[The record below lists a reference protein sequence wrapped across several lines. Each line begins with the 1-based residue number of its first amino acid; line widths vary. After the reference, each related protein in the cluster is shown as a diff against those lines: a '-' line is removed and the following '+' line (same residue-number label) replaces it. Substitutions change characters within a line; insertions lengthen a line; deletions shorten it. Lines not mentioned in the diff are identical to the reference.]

1 MSASERRLRLMG
13 DEATEAARPPVPLS
27 RAESIA
33 VGQGAFYAATGAWP
47 FVSMRSFEAVT
58 GPKMER
64 WLVKTVGGLIGV
76 IGGTLVS
83 AGARRR
89 VTPELAMLG
98 AGSAMVLAG
107 IDVYYVSRRR
117 ISPVY
122 LLDAAA
128 ELGIAA
134 AWALAA
140 RQDVDDP
147 ADWEYA
153 DDGGADAV
161 IDGGDTAGD
170 TDP

>member
-1 MSASERRLRLMG
+1 MPAPERHLRLMEEG
-13 DEATEAARPPVPLS
+13 ETEAVRRPAPPLS

-76 IGGTLVS
+76 IGGALVS

-98 AGSAMVLAG
+98 AGSAVVLAG
-107 IDVYYVSRRR
+107 IDIYYVSKRR

-153 DDGGADAV
+153 DDAGADAV
-161 IDGGDTAGD
+161 EGGVIVEE
-170 TDP
+170 

>member
-1 MSASERRLRLMG
+1 MP
-13 DEATEAARPPVPLS
+13 ATEPRLHLVTDAEAAAAAATPPLS
-27 RAESIA
+27 RAETIA

-76 IGGTLVS
+76 IGGALVS

-98 AGSAMVLAG
+98 AGSAIVLAG
-107 IDVYYVSRRR
+107 IDVYYVSKRR

-122 LLDAAA
+122 LLDAVA

-134 AWALAA
+134 AWAMAA

-153 DDGGADAV
+153 DDAGADAV
-161 IDGGDTAGD
+161 VDGEIVEE
-170 TDP
+170 

>member
-1 MSASERRLRLMG
+1 MQTAERRLRLMG

-27 RAESIA
+27 RAEAIA

-76 IGGTLVS
+76 IGGALVS

-107 IDVYYVSRRR
+107 IDVYYVSKRR

-161 IDGGDTAGD
+161 ADGVIVEE
-170 TDP
+170 